1 MGKGSM
7 GVGVGIGE
15 MGKGNMGKGV
25 GKGERGK
32 GDMGEGGWVWVWVWC
47 GGDARTWG
55 GNVGKE
61 AWGRWGVSQ
70 SNNSGTTN
78 WIA

>member
-1 MGKGSM
+1 M

-15 MGKGNMGKGV
+15 MGKGNMGMGV
-25 GKGERGK
+25 GKGERG
-32 GDMGEGGWVWVWVWC
+32 MGNMGKGGWGWVWC

-55 GNVGKE
+55 GKE